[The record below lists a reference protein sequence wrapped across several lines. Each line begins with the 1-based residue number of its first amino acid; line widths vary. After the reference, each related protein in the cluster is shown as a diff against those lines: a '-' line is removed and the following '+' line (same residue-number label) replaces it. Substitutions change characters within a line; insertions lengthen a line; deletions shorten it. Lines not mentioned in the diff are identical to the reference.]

1 MYEKKDNNTTHCF
14 KNNNTVEFEFY
25 ETREN

>member
-14 KNNNTVEFEFY
+14 KNNNTLEFEFY